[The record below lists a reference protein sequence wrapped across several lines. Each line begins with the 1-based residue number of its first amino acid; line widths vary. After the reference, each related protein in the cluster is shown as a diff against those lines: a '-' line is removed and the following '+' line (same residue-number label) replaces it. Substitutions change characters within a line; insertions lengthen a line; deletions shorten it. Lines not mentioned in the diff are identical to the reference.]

1 MTKNGIVG
9 KNIKKNSKYFIFSTI
24 NGRIIKESG
33 SVFVKKSSLLLLKT
47 NLFSVLFAVL
57 FLAIS
62 SCSYNNL
69 NSDESVKSLDNEVTH
84 DSFASPVATIEA
96 PSFFE
101 GGVPKNTNLIISF
114 TKAIDKETFWNCLII
129 TDSMGKSLKENFNTP
144 IWSNNDTL
152 VEICPNAENFIDL
165 KNKSIFDIYVT
176 IPKTIED
183 TDGNQI
189 INPIDFRYRINDSL
203 DEEKPDLYVSRAEL
217 PGDYLSNE
225 SEAYLTVLID
235 GEITSENMEDICFTN
250 HINSKFDIYLEG
262 NDYGGGEVWASIKYQ
277 RVSDTNGKA
286 LEEAEQSKLV
296 KLTNIT
302 YAENYY
308 DTICLDLSDSKYLDG
323 MYKVTAAIKDASC
336 NESNNQHVLYVIRD
350 TSFMYSP
357 NAAISV
363 ELPEFDFSEE
373 NPLIPTKE
381 KIKEYT
387 DYIQFNNIADDV
399 FFSQEINDE
408 IIEYLQ
414 SKNEFTYYLS
424 WGFSL
429 TELSIPVRIYGEFK
443 EEDNAQ
449 KQIDGI
455 DEEIKAQ
462 KFLFALPDEFKLFR
476 ENNLDKDIILQAK
489 VIDSVGNS
497 CFINSVVPP
506 QIDFFNYE
514 VWDGLEENTRRI
526 KLNFSD
532 LTNSISKAGGIPDK
546 LHSVS
551 YRIYYGC
558 LDNALDADTLELTRN
573 FCDQIS
579 DVSDTK
585 DFTNV
590 SEGILSDSTE
600 FEIEENSTYVVYI
613 QPVYSA
619 YSRTNGRWCGDT
631 FGPLYELSVDTVSSG
646 EDPEQYSFTLDK
658 ESNGTNSGSYTIS
671 VSIQNGQ
678 DDVSYYPCYSLD
690 GKNWNTYKDLS
701 FVVNNPLRAPIKS
714 GELWSDVNLWQNN
727 SFFTARDELLSSYSE
742 LTAKVRIMAVKGNKT
757 VCSDI
762 QELIFTREDDN
773 LPPEASAKITSHDSM
788 LSFDGRSFKYDG
800 IIREDDLNTNEIFKY
815 YYTEYNENWGSNL
828 SVLTED
834 KINELPVFQSRL
846 SANIWQSS
854 SDSSLQY
861 SISPV
866 VYVNGLKDGKYMFF
880 AKVWD
885 SFGNENFITLGK
897 ANIGTFKNKLKVK
910 YDKETNQFTSVLKLE
925 ENESRFDRNMINIQ
939 AYSTDKKVSSY
950 ANGWYDFYENQNE
963 LQNCEIDTRGK
974 ILSNV
979 TKSNISIIDKMLGG
993 KVAKSKPLQAGTF
1006 YRISVQSFN
1015 DNTYNPKT
1023 KRGVNKKSGRPYE
1036 DSIETGSVVPSLE
1049 NESDY
1054 DLYTDETVS
1063 YPVYYYIPGAEE
1075 DMSKFKGS
1083 FFKNTAAIST
1093 NRPVIINLISS
1104 QNNLGSDIDE
1114 WERRGK
1120 LIKTYYFA
1128 GNNGGIPF
1136 KDNDVR
1142 EDILNSDESGQFYY
1156 AMVVHF
1162 ANNTSEISNVYK
1174 MTK

>member
-1 MTKNGIVG
+1 MQ
-9 KNIKKNSKYFIFSTI
+9 
-24 NGRIIKESG
+24 
-33 SVFVKKSSLLLLKT
+33 KSSLSILKT
-47 NLFSVLFAVL
+47 NLFSVLLAVL

-69 NSDESVKSLDNEVTH
+69 NSGESVKSLDNEVVNT
-84 DSFASPVATIEA
+84 SLASPVATIEA

-101 GGVPKNTNLIISF
+101 GGVPKNRNLIISF
-114 TKAIDKETFWNCLII
+114 TKPIDTETFWDCLII
-129 TDSMGKSLKENFNTP
+129 TDSMGKNLKENFNTP

-152 VEICPNAENFIDL
+152 VEISPNVENFVDL
-165 KNKSIFDIYVT
+165 KNKATFDIYVT
-176 IPKTIED
+176 IPKSVED
-183 TDGNQI
+183 QDGNQLF
-189 INPIDFRYRINDSL
+189 NPIDFRYRINDSL

-217 PGDYLSNE
+217 PGDYLSSD
-225 SEAYLTVLID
+225 SEGYLTVLID
-235 GEITSENMEDICFTN
+235 GEITPQNMKDIYSTN

-262 NDYGGGEVWASIKYQ
+262 NDYGGGDVWASIKFQ
-277 RVSDTNGKA
+277 RVYDAKGNE
-286 LEEAEQSKLV
+286 LDEPEQSKLV

-323 MYKVTAAIKDASC
+323 MYKITACIKDASC
-336 NESNNQHVLYVIRD
+336 NESQNQHIVYVIRD
-350 TSFMYSP
+350 TSFLYSP
-357 NAAISV
+357 NAAITV
-363 ELPEFDFSEE
+363 ELPKFDLSEE
-373 NPLIPTKE
+373 DPLIPTKE

-387 DYIQFNNIADDV
+387 DYIQFNNVSDDV
-399 FFSQEINDE
+399 FFSQEIDNE
-408 IIEYLQ
+408 IIEYQ
-414 SKNEFTYYLS
+414 QPKTDFSYYLS

-443 EEDNAQ
+443 EEEQGPAKETDEN
-449 KQIDGI
+449 
-455 DEEIKAQ
+455 DEEIDNR

-476 ENNLDKDIILQAK
+476 ENNLNKDIILQAT

-497 CFINSVVPP
+497 CLINSVVPP

-514 VWDGLEENTRRI
+514 VWDGSEEDTRKI

-558 LDNALDADTLELTRN
+558 LDNVVDVDTLELTRN
-573 FCDQIS
+573 FFDEIS
-579 DVSDTK
+579 DVSDTE
-585 DFTNV
+585 DFTNI
-590 SEGILSDSTE
+590 SEGTLSDNTE
-600 FEIEENSTYVVYI
+600 FEIEENSTYIAYI

-619 YSRTNGRWCGDT
+619 FSRTNGRWCGDT
-631 FGPLYELSVDTVSSG
+631 FGPLYELTVDTISSG
-646 EDPEQYSFTLDK
+646 EDPEQYSFSLEK
-658 ESNGTNSGSYTIS
+658 ESNGTNSGAYTIS

-678 DDVSYYPCYSLD
+678 DDVNYYPCYSLD

-714 GELWSDVNLWQNN
+714 GELWSDLNLWQNN
-727 SFFTARDELLSSYSE
+727 SFFAARDELLASYSE
-742 LTAKVRIMAVKGNKT
+742 VTAKVRIMAVKGNKT

-762 QELIFTREDDN
+762 QEITFTREDDN
-773 LPPEASAKITSHDSM
+773 IPPEASAKITSHDSM

-800 IIREDDLNTNEIFKY
+800 IIREDDFNTNEVFKY

-828 SVLTED
+828 SVLSED

-846 SANIWQSS
+846 SANVWKTSY
-854 SDSSLQY
+854 DSALQY

-885 SFGNENFITLGK
+885 SFGNENLITLGK
-897 ANIGTFKNKLKVK
+897 ANIRTFKNKLKVT
-910 YDKETNQFTSVLKLE
+910 YDKENNQFTTTLNLE
-925 ENESRFDRNMINIQ
+925 DNETRFDRNMINIQ
-939 AYSTDKKVSSY
+939 AYSTDKKSSY
-950 ANGWYDFYENQNE
+950 ANGWYDYYENQNE
-963 LQNCEIDTRGK
+963 LQNCSLDTRGK

-979 TKSNISIIDKMLGG
+979 TKNSVSIIDKVLGS
-993 KVAKSKPLQAGTF
+993 KVSKAKPLQTGTF

-1023 KRGVNKKSGRPYE
+1023 KRGVNKKAGRPYE
-1036 DSIETGSVVPSLE
+1036 DSVETGPVVPSLE
-1049 NESDY
+1049 NETDY

-1063 YPVYYYIPGAEE
+1063 YPVYYYIPAADE
-1075 DMSKFKGS
+1075 DMSKFKSS
-1083 FFKNTAAIST
+1083 FFKNTAAVSS

-1104 QNNLGSDIDE
+1104 VNNLGPDIDE

-1120 LIKTYYFA
+1120 LIKTYYFT
-1128 GNNGGIPF
+1128 GSNGGIPF

-1142 EDILNSDESGQFYY
+1142 EDMLNSDETGQFFYV
-1156 AMVVHF
+1156 MVVHF

-1174 MTK
+1174 MMK